1 MKPGMLE
8 NRKRARSTDARPIY
22 PPFEPR
28 GRGWSPLP
36 FHPRRGV
43 KTRRYH
49 NFAAVVAP
57 WGLLTLVLGLTP
69 GFKRFTRTVGLTALT
84 SPWQGGAPCDR
95 FTAAEA

>member
-1 MKPGMLE
+1 MKSGMLE

-22 PPFEPR
+22 PPLEAR

-43 KTRRYH
+43 KTRYYH

-69 GFKRFTRTVGLTALT
+69 GLKRFTHTHGRFNGPHKPLT
-84 SPWQGGAPCDR
+84 GGCSM
-95 FTAAEA
+95 